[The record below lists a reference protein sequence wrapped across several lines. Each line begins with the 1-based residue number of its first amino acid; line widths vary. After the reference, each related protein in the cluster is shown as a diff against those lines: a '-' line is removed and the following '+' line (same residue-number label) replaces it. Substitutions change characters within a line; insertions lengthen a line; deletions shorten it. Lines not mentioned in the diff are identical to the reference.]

1 MTLTSLSVY
10 ILIFKIF
17 SEYKTLINIDQQEIR
32 CVLFDPGQLSLKMKK
47 HQ

>member
-1 MTLTSLSVY
+1 MTSTSLSAF

-32 CVLFDPGQLSLKMKK
+32 CVLFGPGQLSLKMKK